1 LVITNFCLLVKY
13 LGNLQ
18 SIKFIFIILDFQ
30 KTEDNIKLSGW
41 FQWTLARFSLIIK
54 NNPEHCS
61 SPNVKLVFDLE
72 DVISSLDFGV
82 SYHKLKLKMS
92 SASIQH
98 FIK

>member
-1 LVITNFCLLVKY
+1 MLYFVYKNVEI
-13 LGNLQ
+13 
-18 SIKFIFIILDFQ
+18 IIIIIILDIQ
-30 KTEDNIKLSGW
+30 NSEENIKLSGW

-54 NNPEHCS
+54 NNPEHYS
-61 SPNVKLVFDLE
+61 LENVKLVLDLE

-82 SYHKLKLKMS
+82 SYQKLKLKIS

>member
-1 LVITNFCLLVKY
+1 MYKNFQIVI
-13 LGNLQ
+13 
-18 SIKFIFIILDFQ
+18 IIILDIQ
-30 KTEDNIKLSGW
+30 NSEENIKLSGW

-54 NNPEHCS
+54 NKPEHYS
-61 SPNVKLVFDLE
+61 LENVKLVLDLE

-82 SYHKLKLKMS
+82 SYQKLKLKIS